1 MSGTDDQFGDSDSDS
16 SYPRAP
22 LPPHERQWRHPAEI
36 AASQTVAIKPASPRA
51 KALAFVAATAS
62 MATTVV
68 FAQILRPVERGQEMS
83 TTTSAVQAP
92 AEAQMPSA
100 PGVFKING
108 VSFTAVAV
116 GTASNR
122 QFLVSAKEAAV
133 SPSIRLEDNSATLTL
148 SGIDDSLG
156 LAIWSTPVDL
166 AAASQSKSNLI
177 EVNDPITVW
186 DGHAYSGSIGVSTT
200 RNSQLGADLVP
211 LDIPSAVHAG
221 SPVYSA
227 DGTLIGIVTVTDHAR
242 LMLPIS
248 SIEQNVAAIG
258 TIGAIV
264 DALNFAPLH
273 RHDGVQVG
281 YIIGES
287 QFQPGDI
294 ITKVGDTAITTLLSL
309 ATAIKTVSGGSAVF
323 TVTRGGDQIISTVAL
338 P

>member
-1 MSGTDDQFGDSDSDS
+1 MSGNDDQFDNNPSDSG
-16 SYPRAP
+16 YPRAP

-36 AASQTVAIKPASPRA
+36 AASQTVAMKPASPRA

-68 FAQILRPVERGQEMS
+68 FAQILRPVERGQES
-83 TTTSAVQAP
+83 ASTTSAVQAI
-92 AEAQMPSA
+92 AEMLMPSA

-116 GTASNR
+116 GTNNNR
-122 QFLVSAKEAAV
+122 RYLLSAKEAAV
-133 SPSIRLEDNSATLTL
+133 SPSIQLEDNTATLTL

-166 AAASQSKSNLI
+166 AAASRSDSNGI
-177 EVNDPITVW
+177 AINDPITVW
-186 DGHAYSGSIGVSTT
+186 DGHVYNGAIGVSTN
-200 RNSQLGADLVP
+200 RNSKTGVDLIP
-211 LDIPSAVHAG
+211 LDIPSTVHAG

-227 DGTLIGIVTVTDHAR
+227 DGTLIGIVTVTNHAR

-248 SIEQNVAAIG
+248 SIEQNVAAIE
-258 TIGAIV
+258 TIGAIT

-281 YIIGES
+281 FTIGES
-287 QFQPGDI
+287 QFRPRDI
-294 ITKVGDTAITTLLSL
+294 ITKVGDTEITTLLSL
-309 ATAIKTVSGGSAVF
+309 ATAIKTISGGSAVF
-323 TVTRGGDQIISTVAL
+323 TVMRGEDQIFFTVTL